1 MTKAEFANWLALYGA
16 TFICCL
22 VSIMV
27 TVSATLHQVWQDRPW
42 STATT
47 MRARLL
53 LLPAIWWRW
62 QKTYLLTTP
71 VTLSIVTMFAFSLDW
86 SR

>member
-1 MTKAEFANWLALYGA
+1 MTKTEFANWLALYGA

-22 VSIMV
+22 VSILV
-27 TVSATLHQVWQDRPW
+27 TTGATAHQVWLDKPW
-42 STATT
+42 RRSTTIRT
-47 MRARLL
+47 RLL
-53 LLPAIWWRW
+53 LAPAIWWRW

-71 VTLSIVTMFAFSLDW
+71 VTLSIVIIFAFSLNW